1 MVKLAASKGDTI
13 WVSGR
18 QDLGVDQYNSISVSI
33 CFLGNYWLEVEGIFV
48 KGPGISR
55 ELLEFQNYSTAR
67 NCSLCLKHFLSIK
80 KMLESRPEDA
90 LVKLVKLVN
99 VVKLVKPWRL
109 Y

>member
-1 MVKLAASKGDTI
+1 MYS
-13 WVSGR
+13 SC
-18 QDLGVDQYNSISVSI
+18 SISIQVFRGEQSHDPK
-33 CFLGNYWLEVEGIFV
+33 LEGVGCTTGR
-48 KGPGISR
+48 KTD
-55 ELLEFQNYSTAR
+55 LLHLK
-67 NCSLCLKHFLSIK
+67 SLAGQPK

>member
-1 MVKLAASKGDTI
+1 MSTKGSLHT
-13 WVSGR
+13 
-18 QDLGVDQYNSISVSI
+18 
-33 CFLGNYWLEVEGIFV
+33 
-48 KGPGISR
+48 R
-55 ELLEFQNYSTAR
+55 ETV
-67 NCSLCLKHFLSIK
+67 K